1 MDELLK
7 GKTILIGREPGKPC
21 LLVAVSING
30 VYKAA
35 EMADCLP
42 VPDSVSRCKVA
53 EGSAHCKLE
62 IDVAG
67 SVRLINMKA
76 ANLTYV
82 NGVAVE
88 SKKVSESDNIA
99 LGREKYAVSL
109 KKVLDTAARIIK
121 VVAPPPPP
129 VYPVYSLEKVWN
141 WYHDAQ
147 LDIRKRQRKIGLMRS
162 MPMMFTLGS
171 GAIGGLA
178 SYFFQE
184 VSWLPVLTGCL
195 FGIGVILMV
204 YGFYLGSTD
213 KSIEELD
220 ELADKFQERY
230 VCPNP
235 QCRHF
240 MGNVPYK
247 VLRQSKKCP
256 YCGCLFNEK

>member
-67 SVRLINMKA
+67 SVRLINLKA

-109 KKVLDTAARIIK
+109 KKD
-121 VVAPPPPP
+121 
-129 VYPVYSLEKVWN
+129 
-141 WYHDAQ
+141 
-147 LDIRKRQRKIGLMRS
+147 GLL
-162 MPMMFTLGS
+162 F
-171 GAIGGLA
+171 
-178 SYFFQE
+178 
-184 VSWLPVLTGCL
+184 VS
-195 FGIGVILMV
+195 
-204 YGFYLGSTD
+204 GFYTEDFPMICSSARRAGLEYMEQDAIDNWCCAG
-213 KSIEELD
+213 
-220 ELADKFQERY
+220 FR
-230 VCPNP
+230 
-235 QCRHF
+235 
-240 MGNVPYK
+240 K
-247 VLRQSKKCP
+247 V
-256 YCGCLFNEK
+256 